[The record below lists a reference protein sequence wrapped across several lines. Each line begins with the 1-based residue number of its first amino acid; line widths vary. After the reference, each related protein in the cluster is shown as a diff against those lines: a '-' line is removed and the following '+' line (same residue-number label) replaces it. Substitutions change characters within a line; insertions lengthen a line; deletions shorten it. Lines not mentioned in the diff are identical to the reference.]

1 MPNEHGDAEVEAE
14 WRRIEDQRIAE
25 ERAEATEDAA
35 EPVPPP
41 TSRWPWLI
49 LAAALAAG
57 VLVTLAINRPR
68 SAPSDGAGSS
78 APAASSPEP
87 RR

>member
-1 MPNEHGDAEVEAE
+1 MPNDHGDAEVEAE
-14 WRRIEDQRIAE
+14 WRRVEDQRIAE

-57 VLVTLAINRPR
+57 ILATVAINRPR
-68 SAPSDGAGSS
+68 PSSPEGAAPS